1 MIKRPKV
8 QASPTWPGLDT
19 LSLDDIPEAVDTS
32 RNDVSSFVYYVRKD
46 PKTLDP
52 ALLEDPAAV

>member
-1 MIKRPKV
+1 M

-19 LSLDDIPEAVDTS
+19 LSLNDIPEAVDTS
-32 RNDVSSFVYYVRKD
+32 RDDTSSFVYYVRKD